1 MEHVLA
7 KLDMKTVKLSG
18 FQVNSCS
25 LVEVALWGSFLC
37 QNKTLFMQETLKVR
51 AAEAKMPF
59 PTRWD
64 IRV

>member
-25 LVEVALWGSFLC
+25 LVEVALWESFSL
-37 QNKTLFMQETLKVR
+37 NKTLFMKETLKVR